1 MAHIK
6 VFARPRSDVT
16 PSEFFILGEK
26 SITAQFSELSV
37 TGATNHPITYD
48 FQFSHVFDRSC
59 NQEQVFNKI
68 ACDSGLLNQFIQG
81 FNATIFAY
89 GQTASGKSFTV
100 EGKKNDLSNLG
111 ISQRS
116 LSHIYECLE
125 QRRDEHVEIQIS
137 YIEIYQEAAYDLLNP
152 VVGKN
157 GHSSFPRIAVREG
170 GGGVSF
176 FQNLSCIPAPTE
188 KIAQQ
193 LFARAVSNRQVAE
206 TSANLISSR
215 SHGIFT
221 LYLTTQ
227 KVQSET
233 KTFSKLHIVD
243 LAGSERVSKTKARG
257 KVLREAQSINLSLH
271 YLEQVILALQLEQRL
286 CGTNKAHTR
295 KLHIPYRNSQ
305 LTMILRDSLGGNC
318 VTAMIANLH
327 LDTSN
332 LGESISTCR
341 FAQRVALVANF
352 AKRNDQVDQKILVKK
367 LKSRINELEAEIRA
381 LEGKNP
387 PLSEEDK
394 DNCWRVSHEF
404 IEGRLDKVFPDHL
417 KTWNQV
423 QESMIYSESAV
434 MHVSLYSNSR

>member
-6 VFARPRSDVT
+6 VFARPRSDIQ
-16 PSEFFILGEK
+16 PSEFFIVGEK
-26 SITAQFSELSV
+26 TLTAQFNELSV
-37 TGATNHPITYD
+37 TGATHHPITYD
-48 FQFSHVFDRSC
+48 FKFSHVFDRSAG
-59 NQEQVFNKI
+59 QEDVFRKVSV
-68 ACDSGLLNQFIQG
+68 DSGLLQQFILG

-89 GQTASGKSFTV
+89 GQTASGKSYTV
-100 EGKKNDLSNLG
+100 EGRKSDLNHLG
-111 ISQRS
+111 ITQRS
-116 LSHIYECLE
+116 ISYIYESLQ
-125 QRRDEHVEIQIS
+125 QRKDEHVEIQLS

-157 GHSSFPRIAVREG
+157 GHSTFPRIAVREG

-176 FQNLSCIPAPTE
+176 FQNLSCIAAPTE

-193 LFARAVSNRQVAE
+193 LFARAVANRQVAE

-215 SHGIFT
+215 SHGIFS

-227 KVQSET
+227 KVASET

-243 LAGSERVSKTKARG
+243 LAGSERVSKTKASG

-286 CGTNKAHTR
+286 CGTDKAHVR

-352 AKRNDQVDQKILVKK
+352 AKRNDQVDQKVLVK
-367 LKSRINELEAEIRA
+367 R
-381 LEGKNP
+381 
-387 PLSEEDK
+387 
-394 DNCWRVSHEF
+394 
-404 IEGRLDKVFPDHL
+404 
-417 KTWNQV
+417 
-423 QESMIYSESAV
+423 
-434 MHVSLYSNSR
+434 